1 MRAFTLF
8 YGETLRYYFRIEQ
21 NGKTR
26 KTTERVVTMKKIEGT
41 RGSKYQ
47 LLNQMLSARRLE
59 KGREV
64 TDDLKRYLRKEQ
76 YMKEMFTIEKEP
88 VS

>member
-1 MRAFTLF
+1 
-8 YGETLRYYFRIEQ
+8 
-21 NGKTR
+21 
-26 KTTERVVTMKKIEGT
+26 MKKIEGT

>member
-1 MRAFTLF
+1 MARVAKVSLHPWEEPAIA
-8 YGETLRYYFRIEQ
+8 GPETGKGAGTVFFSGCNLRCVFCQ
-21 NGKTR
+21 NY
-26 KTTERVVTMKKIEGT
+26 EI
-41 RGSKYQ
+41 SHY
-47 LLNQMLSARRLE
+47 E